1 MAERLQN
8 RVRFARRRAGLS
20 QQMLAEQT
28 GVSRQTIISLEKGDY
43 DPSVL
48 LAIRISRTLGLRV
61 EQLFY
66 PEETN
71 PHTEVRN
78 ER

>member
-1 MAERLQN
+1 MAEHLQN

-20 QQMLAEQT
+20 QQALAERT

-66 PEETN
+66 LDCGGQSAIN
-71 PHTEVRN
+71 RN

>member
-1 MAERLQN
+1 MAEHLQN

-48 LAIRISRTLGLRV
+48 LAIRISRALGLRV

-66 PEETN
+66 PVDGRQNAEN
-71 PHTEVRN
+71 QN

>member
-1 MAERLQN
+1 MAEHLQN

-20 QQMLAEQT
+20 QQTLAEQT

-48 LAIRISRTLGLRV
+48 LAIRISRALGLRV

-66 PEETN
+66 PED
-71 PHTEVRN
+71 VRQN
-78 ER
+78 AENRNGR